1 MDDLIQTK
9 TISRTPTTN
18 MLYKNITVDDK
29 SQDFE
34 TPRKHNHS
42 ATAPSTHVSL
52 GYDKLQFQHNITNH
66 MKLQKIPP
74 SGKEYIC
81 LKNGRR
87 TDRST
92 QCSKSRALTKF
103 IDTIIS
109 IE

>member
-18 MLYKNITVDDK
+18 MLYKNVTVDDK
-29 SQDFE
+29 SQDFA

-81 LKNGRR
+81 FQ
-87 TDRST
+87 TDRKTAWKAHCT
-92 QCSKSRALTKF
+92 QSRAWTKVF
-103 IDTIIS
+103 DSMIY